1 MEFRIADKFI
11 ESHARLTV
19 DERKLVKT
27 TAFDLQLNPASP
39 GVCFHKL
46 DRTKDKNF
54 WSVRGRQR
62 YLPDRLSDIAQD
74 LQPGRPIAWRC
85 GERQV
90 TAVLLPHTA

>member
-11 ESHARLTV
+11 ENHARLTV

-39 GVCFHKL
+39 GVIFHKL

-54 WSVRGRQR
+54 WSVRGGSDIRLIDYR
-62 YLPDRLSDIAQD
+62 TSHKICSLADRLLGAAVS
-74 LQPGRPIAWRC
+74 GR
-85 GERQV
+85 
-90 TAVLLPHTA
+90 